1 MEKYVNI
8 SYNLIKVCSLS
19 KVHMEGMITN
29 AKENENISKVIRN
42 NYS

>member
-8 SYNLIKVCSLS
+8 SYNLNKVSSLS
-19 KVHMEGMITN
+19 KAYMEGMITN